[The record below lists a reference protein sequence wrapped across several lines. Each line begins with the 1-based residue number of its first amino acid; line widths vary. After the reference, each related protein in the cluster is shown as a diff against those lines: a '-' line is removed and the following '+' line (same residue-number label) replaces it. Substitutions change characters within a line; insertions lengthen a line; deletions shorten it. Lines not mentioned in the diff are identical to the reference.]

1 MDLSTSSG
9 IVTST
14 LKPIAYYL
22 FGCILNKLEKA
33 KESNIIGVV
42 IPASCG
48 KTELVK
54 QLNEIN
60 NELLFIDVETEC
72 LFDLPD
78 TEKKIIQELK
88 KTNILMYNQKIFS
101 ICKTYIINLVQ
112 HIKSVKDK
120 KTIILLMSSVELQK
134 YLKLE
139 SVLYYAPSKKLYQQI
154 KSFTGININMLDY
167 TRNQLNTIPS
177 LKIYNDWI
185 ELSRLI
191 ITDLKLK
198 MTL

>member
-88 KTNILMYNQKIFS
+88 KQPVTGPNRPQAQQQTEDDNPGSDFFS
-101 ICKTYIINLVQ
+101 GVGDFFNKVYETRPFGDRNDRSYKGLGETE
-112 HIKSVKDK
+112 VKPW
-120 KTIILLMSSVELQK
+120 E
-134 YLKLE
+134 
-139 SVLYYAPSKKLYQQI
+139 
-154 KSFTGININMLDY
+154 
-167 TRNQLNTIPS
+167 
-177 LKIYNDWI
+177 
-185 ELSRLI
+185 
-191 ITDLKLK
+191 
-198 MTL
+198 

>member
-1 MDLSTSSG
+1 MELSTSSG
-9 IVTST
+9 IVSST

-33 KESNIIGVV
+33 KESNIIGLV

-48 KTELVK
+48 KTELVR
-54 QLNEIN
+54 QLNEMN
-60 NELLFIDVETEC
+60 NELLFIDIETEC
-72 LFDLPD
+72 LYDIPD
-78 TEKKIIQELK
+78 TEKKIILELK
-88 KTNILMYNQKIFS
+88 KTNILLYNQKIFS
-101 ICKTYIINLVQ
+101 ICKNYILNLIQ
-112 HIKSVKDK
+112 HIKNVKDK

-134 YLKLE
+134 YLKLNN
-139 SVLYYAPSKKLYQQI
+139 VLYYAPSKKLYQTI
-154 KSFTGININMLDY
+154 KAFTGININMLDY

-177 LKIYNDWI
+177 LKIYNDWF
-185 ELSRLI
+185 ELSRLV